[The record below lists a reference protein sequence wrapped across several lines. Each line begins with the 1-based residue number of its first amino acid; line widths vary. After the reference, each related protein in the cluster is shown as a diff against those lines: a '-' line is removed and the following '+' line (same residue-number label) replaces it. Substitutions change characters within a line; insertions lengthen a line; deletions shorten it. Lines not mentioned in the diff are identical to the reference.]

1 MYRTIGVRQS
11 SRYGISFKF
20 TIIQNYLFI
29 LAKISV
35 FKMIKQPPYL
45 KKGDK
50 IAIVCPAKK
59 LPKPIDRGIEILQS
73 WGLEVVLGET
83 VTASH
88 HQFSGS
94 DELRAKD
101 MQQFLDD
108 PSIKAIIAGRGGYG
122 TIRIIDELDFT
133 AFNASPKWLVGFSDI
148 TILLSHAFAKLNTQS
163 IHGQMP
169 YTFEEST
176 PEALESLRK
185 ALFGENETYHY
196 ESEWNGR
203 DGAIEGVLV
212 GGNLTLL
219 LAVEGSVSEMDFEDR
234 ILFIEDVGEHEYSI
248 DRMMRTLQRK
258 GKLARLK
265 GLIVG
270 AFNEIGEESIYFGQ
284 TPEQVIWE
292 QVKQYDYPVCFGFP
306 SGHIDDNRAMILG
319 KSVYLTVQEKKV
331 TFKYL

>member
-1 MYRTIGVRQS
+1 
-11 SRYGISFKF
+11 
-20 TIIQNYLFI
+20 
-29 LAKISV
+29 
-35 FKMIKQPPYL
+35 MIKQPPYL

-59 LPKPIDRGIEILQS
+59 LPNPIDKGIEILES

-83 VTASH
+83 VSASH

-101 MQQFLDD
+101 IQQFLDD
-108 PSIKAIIAGRGGYG
+108 ASVKAIIAGRGGYG

-133 AFNASPKWLVGFSDI
+133 AFNANPKWLIGFSDI

-185 ALFGENETYHY
+185 ALFGENDTYSY
-196 ESEWNGR
+196 ESEVSGK
-203 DGAIEGVLV
+203 DGAVEGVLV

-219 LAVEGSVSEMDFEDR
+219 LAVEGSVSEMDFEGK

-248 DRMMRTLQRK
+248 DRMMRTLKRK
-258 GKLARLK
+258 GKLANLK
-265 GLIVG
+265 GLVVG
-270 AFNEIGEESIYFGQ
+270 AFNELGEESIYFGQ
-284 TPEQVIWE
+284 TPEEVIWE
-292 QVKQYDYPVCFGFP
+292 QVKAYDYPVCFGFP
-306 SGHIDDNRAMILG
+306 SGHIADNRAMVLG
-319 KSVYLTVQEKKV
+319 KSVSLFVEGKKV
-331 TFKYL
+331 TLNYI